1 VGDKNPGK
9 RYELVSLIIKKGA
22 RADTVDESG
31 RSPLHYAINNHS
43 LKSDM
48 LQLLIEAGADVNAHD
63 RNGISPLTQVYRKKA
78 RLEQLYKKEFDFT
91 KTIKVLVDAG
101 AKE

>member
-1 VGDKNPGK
+1 
-9 RYELVSLIIKKGA
+9 
-22 RADTVDESG
+22 
-31 RSPLHYAINNHS
+31 
-43 LKSDM
+43 M
-48 LQLLIEAGADVNAHD
+48 LQVLIEAGADVNAPD